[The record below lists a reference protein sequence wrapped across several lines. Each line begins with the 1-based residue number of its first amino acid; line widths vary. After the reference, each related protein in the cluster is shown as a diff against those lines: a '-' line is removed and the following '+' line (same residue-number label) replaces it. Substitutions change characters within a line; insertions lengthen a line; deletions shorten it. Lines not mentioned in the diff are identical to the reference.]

1 VFRRQFVEK
10 EEINLTEQSRPTR
23 SDPTPTKPSWRGWIH
38 AAAVPL
44 SIILGSLLVV
54 LAEGFDVRVTCTVFA
69 VCSTFLFGSSA
80 AYHRFSF
87 RHEIAPIM
95 RRLDHSNI
103 FLLIGGTYTP
113 VAWCALSQEKSVF
126 LLSLV
131 WSLAIVGIFIRIIWS
146 EAPRWSYVFMYVTLG
161 WTAVAYLEDFY
172 FFNPTAVVLIVIGGI
187 IYSSGALVYA
197 RKKPDPIPQH
207 FGFHEIFHLLT
218 VVAFL
223 FHWLAVYLIATTPQP

>member
-1 VFRRQFVEK
+1 MFQRQFVEK
-10 EEINLTEQSRPTR
+10 LEINLTEKSQTIKSERV
-23 SDPTPTKPSWRGWIH
+23 PTKPSWRGWIH

-44 SIILGSLLVV
+44 AIALGSLLVALV
-54 LAEGFDVRVTCTVFA
+54 DGFDVKVACSVFA
-69 VCSTFLFGSSA
+69 VCSSFLFVSSA
-80 AYHRFSF
+80 AYHRINW
-87 RHEIAPIM
+87 RHEVVPIM